1 MSPDSLPPT
10 PEEIDQILEDGMG
23 IHFTQNKT
31 GALFTIPEASTCQQ
45 YGVRLDKRFKLVK
58 TTMLRKNG
66 KLYTEI
72 QLEEK
77 E

>member
-1 MSPDSLPPT
+1 MSPDPLPPNQ
-10 PEEIDQILEDGMG
+10 EEIDQILEDGMG
-23 IHFTQNKT
+23 IHFRQNKD
-31 GALFTIPEASTCQQ
+31 GQLFIIPEATTCLQ
-45 YGVRLDKRFKLVK
+45 YGGRLDKRFNLVE